1 MLPRCHEIKK
11 KTWWKLY
18 LFHFLISF
26 LYLLSPL
33 AYGYGVTVIFITS
46 RCFTTTIKTGI
57 CMSPHKFNQDSKVFL
72 KLIFILVRFW
82 ELNTFNSHVGL
93 ADRCSG
99 KSLSFEVS
107 DLWTQVLCAALIY
120 FKMRKRRIHDCLK
133 SFYLFFFFF
142 FFLLNSFLS
151 SRIILLEK
159 SQFNLTEGIFMKKN
173 PHHHRL

>member
-1 MLPRCHEIKK
+1 MLPWNKEENLM
-11 KTWWKLY
+11 KTV
-18 LFHFLISF
+18 FISF
-26 LYLLSPL
+26 PNFLSL
-33 AYGYGVTVIFITS
+33 SAVSSSLWLWGYTVIFITS

-57 CMSPHKFNQDSKVFL
+57 CMSPHKYNKDSKVFL

-133 SFYLFFFFF
+133 SFYLFFFLFF
-142 FFLLNSFLS
+142 FC
-151 SRIILLEK
+151 
-159 SQFNLTEGIFMKKN
+159 
-173 PHHHRL
+173 